1 MKFNYQTREHAIEKL
16 QDRTL
21 DLLII
26 GGGITGAGVALQAAA
41 SGLETGLIEMQDFA
55 EGTSSRSTKLVHGGI
70 RYLKNF
76 DVEVVADTVG
86 ERAVVQQIAPHVPKP
101 DPMLMPIYDEEGST
115 FSMFRLKVAM
125 NLYDSLAGINSNSE
139 FANTMLTKEEV
150 LEHQPNLK
158 QEGLLGGGQYLDF
171 NNSDIRLVVENI
183 KRANQDGALIASRV
197 KAVDYTFDDN
207 GKVNGVVAEDLLN
220 GKKFEI
226 NARYVINTTGPWS
239 DKTRNLNKP
248 EHPIEMMRPTK
259 GVHLVIDRSKLEVS
273 QPIYFDSGYNDG
285 RMIFVIP
292 REKKTYFG
300 TTDTDYNGDF
310 EHPTVTQADVDYLLK
325 AVNNRF
331 PKANITLDDIESS
344 WAGLRPLIAGNAAS
358 DYNGGDNG
366 KISDDS
372 FNGLIDTVQSYL
384 KKDKTRD
391 DVEKAITNL
400 QGSLSEKELS
410 PSEVSRGSSLEQD
423 DNGLITLAGGK
434 ITDYRKMAAGAMEL
448 IIKLLAENY
457 DRHYQL
463 INSKT
468 YPVSGGEIN
477 PNDIESAFD
486 AYAQMGVTRGLER
499 EDAYYLASFFGSNAP
514 QVYAYVDKVPAVEG
528 MSLAETVMLF
538 YSLDNECVLT
548 PNDYFLRRTNY
559 MLFMRDKM
567 DRLIDPVLN
576 IMQEYF
582 GWSDEEK
589 QNHMDHLQKAL
600 YDNDLIALKE
610 HKKA

>member
-1 MKFNYQTREHAIEKL
+1 
-16 QDRTL
+16 
-21 DLLII
+21 
-26 GGGITGAGVALQAAA
+26 
-41 SGLETGLIEMQDFA
+41 
-55 EGTSSRSTKLVHGGI
+55 
-70 RYLKNF
+70 
-76 DVEVVADTVG
+76 
-86 ERAVVQQIAPHVPKP
+86 
-101 DPMLMPIYDEEGST
+101 
-115 FSMFRLKVAM
+115 
-125 NLYDSLAGINSNSE
+125 
-139 FANTMLTKEEV
+139 
-150 LEHQPNLK
+150 
-158 QEGLLGGGQYLDF
+158 LLGGGQYLDF

-300 TTDTDYNGDF
+300 TTDTDYHGDF

>member
-1 MKFNYQTREHAIEKL
+1 M
-16 QDRTL
+16 
-21 DLLII
+21 
-26 GGGITGAGVALQAAA
+26 
-41 SGLETGLIEMQDFA
+41 
-55 EGTSSRSTKLVHGGI
+55 
-70 RYLKNF
+70 
-76 DVEVVADTVG
+76 
-86 ERAVVQQIAPHVPKP
+86 
-101 DPMLMPIYDEEGST
+101 
-115 FSMFRLKVAM
+115 
-125 NLYDSLAGINSNSE
+125 
-139 FANTMLTKEEV
+139 
-150 LEHQPNLK
+150 
-158 QEGLLGGGQYLDF
+158 
-171 NNSDIRLVVENI
+171 
-183 KRANQDGALIASRV
+183 
-197 KAVDYTFDDN
+197 
-207 GKVNGVVAEDLLN
+207 
-220 GKKFEI
+220 
-226 NARYVINTTGPWS
+226 
-239 DKTRNLNKP
+239 
-248 EHPIEMMRPTK
+248 
-259 GVHLVIDRSKLEVS
+259 
-273 QPIYFDSGYNDG
+273 
-285 RMIFVIP
+285 
-292 REKKTYFG
+292 
-300 TTDTDYNGDF
+300 
-310 EHPTVTQADVDYLLK
+310 
-325 AVNNRF
+325 NNRF

-457 DRHYQL
+457 DKHYQL

-559 MLFMRDKM
+559 MLFMRDKI

-610 HKKA
+610 HK

>member
-226 NARYVINTTGPWS
+226 NARYFINTTGPWS

-300 TTDTDYNGDF
+300 TTDTDYHGDF

-457 DRHYQL
+457 DKHYQL

-610 HKKA
+610 HK